1 MIETFQNLSHW
12 LQGFA
17 GGPWAVVVLALT
29 SFSESVINP
38 IPVDPL
44 LIAMSVLNPNMAWLY
59 AGVATVFSVLG
70 ALAGHWLGLK
80 LGRPVALR
88 LFGEARVNRV
98 EAIFRRYGVW
108 AVLVAAVTPIP
119 YKVFAVTAG
128 VMDMARKPFILAS
141 LVGRGG
147 RFMLE
152 AGLLFFFGDEIRE
165 FIETRF
171 ELLTLT
177 AALAVLGTA
186 ALGLAFVNRHRI
198 CGAPVAGAPVAGTP
212 VAGTPVAGT
221 PVAGTPVAGTPVAG
235 TPVAGTPVAGTPVA
249 GTPVAGTPVA
259 GTPVAGTPVAGT
271 MRVQWKGRRKEPS
284 EED

>member
-186 ALGLAFVNRHRI
+186 ALGLAFVRVRVGTGI
-198 CGAPVAGAPVAGTP
+198 CQPAS
-212 VAGTPVAGT
+212 
-221 PVAGTPVAGTPVAG
+221 
-235 TPVAGTPVAGTPVA
+235 GTPVAGTPVA

-271 MRVQWKGRRKEPS
+271 MERPS
-284 EED
+284 ERAVGRGLTRRGVSRAI

>member
-12 LQGFA
+12 LQGFV

-128 VMDMARKPFILAS
+128 VMDMARKPFVLAS

-177 AALAVLGTA
+177 GALAVLGTA

-198 CGAPVAGAPVAGTP
+198 WLRVHRLRVHRLR
-212 VAGTPVAGT
+212 VHRLRVHRL
-221 PVAGTPVAGTPVAG
+221 
-235 TPVAGTPVAGTPVA
+235 
-249 GTPVAGTPVA
+249 
-259 GTPVAGTPVAGT
+259 
-271 MRVQWKGRRKEPS
+271 RVQWKKGRRQGPS
-284 EED
+284 E